1 MKTIALIPAGDRFE
15 DFFDKIG
22 VSLDTFRDE
31 LTGGWLFNYIKALRL
46 AGVRTVL
53 IYASAR
59 VNRVVQFTH
68 RDTGAPVWVLPSP
81 RLHLKSRNAQRRFF
95 ADSPVLTAVPSYF
108 AIPLTALARVLR
120 HERCDAILCQEYEH
134 PRFDS
139 CAWLG
144 RLLRMPVF
152 ATYQGGHE
160 APSALERLVR
170 RSSIRLCAGLIIPSQ
185 HESQRVRSAY
195 NVPPRKIA
203 AIRNPVEPLP
213 PDLAGRD
220 EVRAR
225 LGIGAQTRV
234 VAWHGRVQIRTKGLD
249 VLLAAWDRICLEQP
263 HADILLLLVGTGR
276 DAGVLRERL
285 QSSARCM
292 WVNRYVLDRRELWS
306 YLHAAD
312 VYTITSR
319 REGFAVAVLEAM
331 ACGLPVVASDSPGV
345 IDVVPGGDDDGA
357 IVVPREDT
365 VSLAA
370 ALVRMINDPE
380 MAKRFG
386 ALAQGRIEEEC
397 SLDVVGRR
405 LRQFLFPQS
414 PVADPG

>member
-46 AGVRTVL
+46 VDVRMVL

-59 VNRVVQFTH
+59 VDRVVQFTH

-81 RLHLKSRNAQRRFF
+81 RLHLKSRHAQRRFF
-95 ADSPVLTAVPSYF
+95 PDSPVLTAVSSYF
-108 AIPLTALARVLR
+108 AIPVTALTHVLR
-120 HERCDAILCQEYEH
+120 HERCDAVLCQEYEH
-134 PRFDS
+134 PRFDT
-139 CAWLG
+139 CVWLG
-144 RLLRMPVF
+144 RVLNMPVF

-160 APSALERLVR
+160 AGSTPERLVR
-170 RSSIRLCAGLIIPSQ
+170 RASMRLSAGLIIPSQ
-185 HESQRVRSAY
+185 HEGQRVRSTY

-213 PDLAGRD
+213 HEFAGRH

-225 LGIGAQTRV
+225 IGVGDQTRV

-249 VLLAAWDRICLEQP
+249 VLLDAWDRICREQP

-285 QSSARCM
+285 QSTARCI
-292 WVNRYVLDRRELWS
+292 WIDRYVLDRRELWS
-306 YLHAAD
+306 YLRAAD
-312 VYTITSR
+312 IYAITSR

-331 ACGLPVVASDSPGV
+331 ACGLPVVACDSPGV
-345 IDVVPGGDDDGA
+345 IDVVPGGEADGA
-357 IVVPREDT
+357 IIVPREDS
-365 VSLAA
+365 VSLAG
-370 ALVRMINDPE
+370 ALVRMINDRD
-380 MAKRFG
+380 MATRFG
-386 ALAQGRIEEEC
+386 ALAQRRIEEEC

-414 PVADPG
+414 PVADQH